1 MKIYDRK
8 YYICKAFTKFQI
20 RFKAALIKIETIIP
34 VIAAD
39 QAEVSKPCYKFL
51 LIYNVD

>member
-1 MKIYDRK
+1 MKINDRK
-8 YYICKAFTKFQI
+8 YYTYKAFTKFQI

-39 QAEVSKPCYKFL
+39 QTEDNKPCYKF
-51 LIYNVD
+51 